1 MNGKKWY
8 EALLIITYLAMV
20 ALCVA
25 LNLTAGQRESVPII
39 AVNVIMFLIVG
50 IIFLNCW
57 LNCFRPMSEIIDD
70 LDDATEKI
78 RRDARDARDYLWS
91 PYKDNNVELFRSERL
106 RECYR
111 DFLFELEHYSES
123 KDAYYKCDITDYVN
137 SGLVDTVM
145 HRNQLNQ
152 VAGALTGLG
161 ILGTFIGLSLGL
173 QSFNTGT
180 TAEITNSIEPLMDG
194 IKVAFHTSIYGMIF
208 SLVFNY
214 VYKRKLY
221 DAETSMDRFTNTFR
235 QYVLP
240 DTSND
245 GFNLLIAAQQEQVA
259 AINHMSERMAEEVGK
274 VIDPQFDKLSRL
286 ITDFTNVATEDQREA
301 LSKVVSSFISEMNK
315 SLGDSFTRLEA
326 MVNEQYVRQQQN
338 ADLMRAVLN
347 ETGNG
352 VANFTEINRRTGD
365 LISTIN
371 DYSNNVTTIQNEIRR
386 TITSLSTNN
395 EAASRIAAENQS
407 QLKAEKELLMGL
419 QGTLSGFSKQLIES
433 NKDTADAVETMTDAL
448 DDLRVSVDKLSKRS
462 RL

>member
-25 LNLTAGQRESVPII
+25 LNMTTGQRESIQNI
-39 AVNVIMFLIVG
+39 AVNVVMFVVVG

-57 LNCFRPMSEIIDD
+57 LNCFRPMSEIIAD
-70 LDDATEKI
+70 LDAATEKI

-91 PYKDNNVELFRSERL
+91 PYKDNNVELFRSEHL

-123 KDAYYKCDITDYVN
+123 KDAYYKCDITDYIN
-137 SGLVDTVM
+137 TGIVDTVM

-221 DAETSMDRFTNTFR
+221 DAETSIDRFTNTFR

-259 AINHMSERMAEEVGK
+259 AINRMTERMAEEVGK
-274 VIDPQFDKLSRL
+274 VTEPQFEKMFGLLKDY
-286 ITDFTNVATEDQREA
+286 TNVATEDQREA
-301 LSKVVSSFISEMNK
+301 LNKVVAAFVTEMNK
-315 SLGDSFTRLEA
+315 TLGTSFSKLEA
-326 MVNEQYVRQQQN
+326 MVKEQYVRQQQN
-338 ADLMRAVLN
+338 ADMMNAVLN

-352 VANFTEINRRTGD
+352 VANFNEINRRTGD
-365 LISTIN
+365 LIKTIN
-371 DYSNNVTTIQNEIRR
+371 DYSNNVSTIQNEIRR
-386 TITSLSTNN
+386 TISNVSTNN
-395 EAASRIAAENQS
+395 EIAAKITEENQS
-407 QLKAEKELLMGL
+407 QLKTEKELLATL
-419 QGTLSGFSKQLIES
+419 QGTLNGFTKQLIDS
-433 NKDTADAVETMTDAL
+433 NKDTADALETMTDAL
-448 DDLRVSVDKLSKRS
+448 DDLRLAIEKQNKRG
-462 RL
+462 R